1 MVEIYVRYEGELHCS
16 ARHGP
21 SGSTLATDAP
31 VDNHG
36 RGETFS
42 PTDLCATSLGAC
54 MLTVMGILA
63 KKRSW
68 NIDGL
73 DVHIVKEMTTS
84 PPRRIERL
92 RVTVDAPEAIAGKLS
107 QEARAELEH
116 AAHTCPVR
124 LSIHPQI
131 EVPLQ
136 FRWGSS

>member
-1 MVEIYVRYEGELHCS
+1 MVEIYVRYEGGLHCA
-16 ARHGP
+16 ARHAP

-42 PTDLCATSLGAC
+42 PTDLAATALGTC

-63 KKRSW
+63 KKRGW
-68 NIDGL
+68 DIDGL
-73 DVHIVKEMTTS
+73 DAHIVKEMTAS

-92 RVTVDAPEAIAGKLS
+92 RVTIDAPAHVADRLS
-107 QEARAELEH
+107 EEARSELEH

-124 LSIHPQI
+124 LSLHPQI
-131 EVPLQ
+131 DVPLV
-136 FRWGSS
+136 FRWGGL